1 MGQPEDRS
9 ITYIELP
16 CADTNRVKAFYGNV
30 FGWEFKDWA
39 PGYTSFFDGH
49 MAGGFTTDAKVASGG
64 PLVVMYAKD
73 LEGMQAKIQAAGG
86 KITVQ
91 IFSYPGGRR
100 FHFSDPEGNVLAVC
114 SDPK

>member
-1 MGQPEDRS
+1 
-9 ITYIELP
+9 
-16 CADTNRVKAFYGNV
+16 
-30 FGWEFKDWA
+30 
-39 PGYTSFFDGH
+39 
-49 MAGGFTTDAKVASGG
+49 
-64 PLVVMYAKD
+64 MYAKD

>member
-1 MGQPEDRS
+1 
-9 ITYIELP
+9 
-16 CADTNRVKAFYGNV
+16 
-30 FGWEFKDWA
+30 
-39 PGYTSFFDGH
+39 
-49 MAGGFTTDAKVASGG
+49 MAGGFTTDAKVTAGG
-64 PLVVMYAKD
+64 PLVVMHAKD
-73 LEGMQAKIQAAGG
+73 LEGMQAKIQASGG